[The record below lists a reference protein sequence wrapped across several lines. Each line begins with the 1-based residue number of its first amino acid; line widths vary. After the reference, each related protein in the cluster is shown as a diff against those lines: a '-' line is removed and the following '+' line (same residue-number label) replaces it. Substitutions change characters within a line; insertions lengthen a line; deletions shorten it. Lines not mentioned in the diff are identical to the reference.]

1 MSGVQ
6 DSLISTG
13 FGLGWSA
20 VRRMP
25 ERAAYATFERIAD
38 TLWARRGSDV
48 LRLESNL
55 RRVVGPEPSEE
66 ELRVLSRA
74 GMRSYFRYWCDA
86 FRLPGWSRERIVD
99 SIRVIDDHRLG
110 DALASGRGAITVL
123 PHMGNWDHAGAWA
136 TLAHAPVVTVAE
148 RLKPE
153 DLYEKFLAFRR
164 SLGMDVIPLT
174 GGDPPFPYLADK
186 LREGGLV
193 ALLGDRDLG
202 RSGVPV
208 QFFGEKAKFPA
219 GPAALA
225 VDTGAVLLPV
235 TLWWEDGHNWLR
247 FHPPVEVPEEGERS
261 RRIFRTTQLVAD
273 AFAEGIAARPAD
285 WHMLQRLWV
294 ADLDPSK
301 APARDADS

>member
-1 MSGVQ
+1 MTSFNDQVVATAYGV
-6 DSLISTG
+6 
-13 FGLGWSA
+13 GWSA

-25 ERAAYATFERIAD
+25 ERAAYASFERLAD

-48 LRLESNL
+48 LRLEGNL
-55 RRVVGPEPSEE
+55 RRVLGPDASED
-66 ELRVLSRA
+66 ELRVTSRA
-74 GMRSYFRYWCDA
+74 GMRTYFRYWCDT

-99 SIRVIDDHRLG
+99 SLVAIDDHY
-110 DALASGRGAITVL
+110 LADGLATGRGVVVAL

-136 TLAHAPVVTVAE
+136 TLAHSPVVTVAE

-164 SLGMDVIPLT
+164 SLGMDVVPLT
-174 GGDPPFPYLADK
+174 GGDPPFPHLAEQ
-186 LREGGLV
+186 LRRGALV

-208 QFFGEKAKFPA
+208 TFFGERAKMPA

-225 VDTGAVLLPV
+225 VDTGSVLV
-235 TLWWEDGHNWLR
+235 TASLYLEDGRNHVR
-247 FHPPVEVPEEGERS
+247 FQPPITVPAEGERS
-261 RRIFRTTQLVAD
+261 RRIFATTQLIAD
-273 AFAEGIAARPAD
+273 NFSQSIAAHPAD

-301 APARDADS
+301 APS